1 MRRYDHTRHNQRGQL
16 PTDAGWVGL
25 RSVQAGAGDAMTRQ
39 ELTERLRRSRGMSD
53 YEHQADDREAVAALD
68 ALYAEIDA
76 LRSLPV
82 IRTCEDCSHAYPSS
96 EHWACGHPYSPGAG
110 DEIVRIDAAPPTDC
124 PLRSV
129 LREG

>member
-1 MRRYDHTRHNQRGQL
+1 MKPLMLTPEYEASVRADNARASKTGQVPSPESLPGQR
-16 PTDAGWVGL
+16 
-25 RSVQAGAGDAMTRQ
+25 
-39 ELTERLRRSRGMSD
+39 
-53 YEHQADDREAVAALD
+53 AAL
-68 ALYAEIDA
+68 LAEIDA